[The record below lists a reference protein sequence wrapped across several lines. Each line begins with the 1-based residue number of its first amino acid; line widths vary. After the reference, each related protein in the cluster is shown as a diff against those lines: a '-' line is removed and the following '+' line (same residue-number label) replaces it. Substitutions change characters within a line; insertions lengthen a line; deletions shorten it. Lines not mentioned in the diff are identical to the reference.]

1 MYPVKQIK
9 IPVLRYSAVYQ
20 IPCMRNT
27 HTSKITTNRFDK
39 ILIANRGEIAC
50 RVIRTAKRLG
60 IRSVA
65 VYSEADRNSMH
76 VEQADEA
83 YCIGPAPSSQ
93 SYLRQDKII
102 SIAKKSKC
110 QAIHPGYGFLSE
122 NAEFAELCQK
132 ENVTFIGPPAK
143 AIKNMGIKST
153 SKNMMMEAGV
163 PIIAGYH
170 GDDQSNETLLLEA
183 RKIGFPLMIKA
194 VRGGGGKGMRIV
206 SKESEFSEALEAART
221 ESEKA
226 FGDSAV
232 LLEQYV
238 SDPRHIEVQVFAD
251 EYGHVVHM
259 FERDCSVQRRHQ
271 KIIEEA
277 PAPGISTNLRL
288 DLGATAVR
296 AAKAV
301 GYVGAGTVEFIMDRN
316 RNSFYFMEMNTRLQ
330 VEHPITE
337 AITGL
342 DLVEWQ
348 LLVAAGEELPL
359 KQAQINYQGH
369 AFEAR
374 IYAENPRK
382 DFLPGAGKLWYM
394 RIPDITDKTIRVE
407 TGVREK
413 DQVSVHYDPMIAK
426 LIVWGR
432 NREEALAI
440 LRLKL
445 NDYNIAGLDT
455 NIEFI
460 KDLCSHSDFRR
471 GQVHTGFIE
480 EHRRE
485 LLPKLHVPS
494 EIAAQAA
501 LATILYED
509 TNSLRY
515 SLATV
520 DPFSPFATETGI
532 RFNHPLMRTF
542 SFDVCDDNIKV
553 EVRYIEPEIYSMRI
567 NEIGPWR
574 RVTGTL
580 KKTENSL
587 ELCTEIDERIVR
599 ARIIKIVDKL
609 HLFTKDRE
617 WQFNIPR
624 TKFSHSLAQK
634 SQLEQDPCKA
644 SSPIPGLVDKL
655 FVSKGDV
662 VKFGDALFVIN
673 AMKMEHIVRAS
684 TNGIV
689 ENVLCS
695 IGDNVP
701 KNKILIK
708 LISENSK
715 TAN

>member
-553 EVRYIEPEIYSMRI
+553 E
-567 NEIGPWR
+567 
-574 RVTGTL
+574 
-580 KKTENSL
+580 
-587 ELCTEIDERIVR
+587 
-599 ARIIKIVDKL
+599 
-609 HLFTKDRE
+609 DRE